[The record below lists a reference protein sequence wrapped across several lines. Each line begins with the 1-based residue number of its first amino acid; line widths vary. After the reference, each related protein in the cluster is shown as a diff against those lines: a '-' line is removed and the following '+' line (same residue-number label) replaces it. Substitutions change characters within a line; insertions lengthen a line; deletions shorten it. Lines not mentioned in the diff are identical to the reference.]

1 MSVCVSLA
9 RTVIWEPLTARK
21 TEKVD
26 ISFFWPLLQSLM
38 KVEGL
43 GTSVLLV
50 TCQQNRSEPSVNGAL
65 GFHVPK

>member
-9 RTVIWEPLTARK
+9 RTVIWEPLTARE
-21 TEKVD
+21 TENVD

-38 KVEGL
+38 KAEGL